1 MRDIKESNTSDVT
14 SISRRVFFK
23 KSATIGA
30 GFTLAMTLPGCV
42 AFESNLNAVSG
53 ELTANAFVRISPDNA
68 VTIIIKHIEF
78 GQGTFTGLATIAAE
92 EMDAD
97 WGQIVSEA
105 APANR
110 KLYANLHW
118 GTQGTGGSTAIANSY
133 MQMREAGASAR
144 YMLVAAAAQRWS
156 VPVDQITVS
165 KGIVSH
171 QSGVSASFGELAEAA
186 SNQSV
191 PKKVY
196 LKDPKDFTL
205 IGRDNLSR
213 KDRGKTDGT
222 AIFTQDVKL
231 PGMLTALVAHP
242 PRFGAKV
249 KSFSDKKAK
258 ALNGVVNVVEI
269 PSGVAVIADTF
280 WNAKKGRDALVIDW
294 DFSKAMTESS
304 AQQMQRYREAGN
316 EDGLTAHTQ
325 GDLGEAFKG
334 AVKIVEADYEFPYL
348 AHATMEPMNCVVQIT
363 DDGVEVWNGSQ
374 SPTGDQLGIA
384 AALWM
389 LPGNVKINT
398 LFAGGSFG
406 RRANKN
412 ADYVVETAL
421 IAKEHGQSVP
431 IKLVWTREDDTNSGY
446 FRPMYLHKLRAGL
459 DSNGKIIAWQ
469 HKIIGQSVMSD
480 SVYAAFIKNG
490 IDGSSVEGATSLP
503 YSIPNFEVKL
513 NTVESQV
520 PVLWWR
526 SVGSTHTAYSTE
538 VFMDELAAAAGQ
550 DPVAFRRAH
559 LGDDPRYKAVLDL
572 VIEKSGW
579 DSALPDGKSRGV
591 AIHKSFGSYVAQVA
605 ELVLDHKGGYKV
617 DKVVCAVDCGVA
629 INPDIIRAQME
640 GGIGYGLSPALMS
653 EITIDNGAVVESNF
667 DTHRVVRMRDMPA
680 VDVHIIASSEP
691 PTGVGE
697 PATPVIAPAVAN
709 ALFAHSGKARHK
721 LPLGQ
726 KV

>member
-1 MRDIKESNTSDVT
+1 MRYIKESKSSDLT

-42 AFESNLNAVSG
+42 ASEPKLNAVSG
-53 ELTANAFVRISPDNA
+53 ELMANAFVRVSPDNA

-97 WGQIVSEA
+97 WDQVVSES

-133 MQMREAGASAR
+133 TQMREAGASAR
-144 YMLVAAAAQRWS
+144 YMLVAAAAQRWGVS
-156 VPVDQITVS
+156 VDQITVS
-165 KGIVSH
+165 KGVVSH
-171 QSGVSASFGELAEAA
+171 KSGVSASFGELAEAA

-191 PKKVY
+191 PDKVR

-205 IGRDNLSR
+205 IGRDSLSR
-213 KDRGKTDGT
+213 KDLGKTDGT

-258 ALNGVVNVVEI
+258 AIKGVVNVVEI

-280 WNAKKGRDALVIDW
+280 WSAKKGRDALVIDW

-304 AQQMQRYREAGN
+304 TQQMQRYREAGK
-316 EDGLTAHTQ
+316 EVGLTAHTQ
-325 GDLGEAFKG
+325 GDLDEAFKS

-412 ADYVVETAL
+412 SDYVIETAH
-421 IAKEHGQSVP
+421 IAKEHGQPVP

-459 DSNGKIIAWQ
+459 DNSGKIIAWQ
-469 HKIIGQSVMSD
+469 HKIIGQSIMSD
-480 SVYAAFIKNG
+480 SVYGAFITNG
-490 IDGSSVEGATSLP
+490 IDDSSVEGATSLP

-526 SVGSTHTAYSTE
+526 SVGSTHTAHSTE
-538 VFMDELAAAAGQ
+538 VFMDELAAVAGQ
-550 DPVAFRRAH
+550 DPLVFRRAH

-572 VIEKSGW
+572 AVEKSGW
-579 DSALPDGKSRGV
+579 DSALPDGRSRGV

-605 ELVLDHKGGYKV
+605 ELVFDDNGGFKV

-667 DTHRVVRMRDMPA
+667 DAHKVVRMRDMPA
-680 VDVHIIASSEP
+680 VDVHIIASAEP

-697 PATPVIAPAVAN
+697 PGTPVIAPAVAN
-709 ALFAHSGKARHK
+709 ALFAQSGKTRHK
-721 LPLGQ
+721 LPLGP